1 MGLLLTPV
9 ALPLALLFGAG
20 VRIRNV
26 LYGREILRAHRAP
39 IPVVSVGNL
48 TVGGTGKTPVSGWV
62 VNRLQAK
69 GARPALITRGYGAD
83 EVELHRRWNPEA
95 PVIVHSDRLA
105 ACRGAAEAGAG
116 VCVLD
121 DGFQRRRLARDV
133 DIVLLSPAD
142 PLPARLLPRGPYREP
157 LGALRR
163 ADLVLIPYRTEEEL
177 GRCHELTDRLGR
189 RVGFPPVYPLS
200 LEPGPWEDLD
210 GQPATAPDGPVV
222 VLCSVARPES
232 VASVARTAGA
242 TVEEVLVYPDHHE
255 YDDEDVDE
263 IRRSA
268 RGRTLVTTEKDA
280 VKLTSYRGRLGDP
293 RVVPLR
299 PRPVGAVARAL
310 DRALE
315 RAMAGKTGDG
325 VPRS

>member
-1 MGLLLTPV
+1 MLLAPV

-20 VRIRNV
+20 VRIRNL
-26 LYGREILRAHRAP
+26 LYGRGALSAHRAP
-39 IPVVSVGNL
+39 LPVISVGNL
-48 TVGGTGKTPVSGWV
+48 TVGGTGKTPVSGWIV
-62 VNRLQAK
+62 DRLQAK
-69 GARPALITRGYGAD
+69 GTRPALITRGYGAD

-95 PVIVHSDRLA
+95 PVIVDSDRLA
-105 ACRGAAEAGAG
+105 ACRRAAEAGAG

-121 DGFQRRRLARDV
+121 DGFQHRRLARDV

-163 ADLVLIPYRTEEEL
+163 ADLVLIPYRTEEERK
-177 GRCHELTDRLGR
+177 RCRELTDRLGR
-189 RVGFPPVYPLS
+189 HGGFPPVYPLS
-200 LEPGPWEDLD
+200 LEPGAWEDLA
-210 GQPATAPDGPVV
+210 GRPASAPEGPVV

-242 TVEEVLVYPDHHE
+242 AVEEVLVYPDHHE
-255 YDDEDVDE
+255 YDDEDVGE

-280 VKLTSYRGRLGDP
+280 VKLTSHRGRLGDP

-299 PRPVGAVARAL
+299 PAPVGAVARAL
-310 DRALE
+310 DRALDG
-315 RAMAGKTGDG
+315 ALAGETGDG
-325 VPRS
+325 APRS